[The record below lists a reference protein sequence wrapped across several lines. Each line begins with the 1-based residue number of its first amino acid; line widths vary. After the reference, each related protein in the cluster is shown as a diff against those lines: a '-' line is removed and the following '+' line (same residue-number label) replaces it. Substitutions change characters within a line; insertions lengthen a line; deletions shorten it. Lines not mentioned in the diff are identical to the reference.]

1 MFKKA
6 AAFVLATA
14 LALTMVACGQTADDA
29 NQTSVS
35 NQTAVSEEQ
44 TSAEAQPA
52 APQSDPA
59 EQMQTE
65 PAAPESDTT
74 EPAATEEM
82 PAEQMTD
89 ETDPA
94 GQTSTEQTTP
104 ETDPTEQPADE
115 QETQGDQTDTQQSQ
129 TETTDPAG
137 GKTLVAYFSW
147 SGNTQ
152 EMASYIAEQTG
163 GDLLELQPETPY
175 PTDYNECGDVAL
187 AERDSDARPAIANLP
202 ETIEEYDS
210 VLVGYPIWW
219 HTAPMIIGTF
229 LESYDLTGVDVYP
242 FTQSASMDTEQF
254 DNSIAF
260 VRENANGATVHDGL
274 FARPSDTGTIDSY
287 LSGNGLAQ

>member
-14 LALTMVACGQTADDA
+14 LALTMAACGQTAEDT
-29 NQTSVS
+29 NQTSAS

-59 EQMQTE
+59 EQTQTE

-74 EPAATEEM
+74 EPAAEEA
-82 PAEQMTD
+82 PAEQTTT

-94 GQTSTEQTTP
+94 EQTSTEQTTP
-104 ETDPTEQPADE
+104 ETAPTEQPADE
-115 QETQGDQTDTQQSQ
+115 QETQGDQTDTRQSQ

-202 ETIEEYDS
+202 ESIEEYDT

-242 FTQSASMDTEQF
+242 FTRSASMDTEQF

-287 LSGNGLAQ
+287 LSSNGLAQ

>member
-14 LALTMVACGQTADDA
+14 LALTMAACGQTAEDT
-29 NQTSVS
+29 NQTSAS

-44 TSAEAQPA
+44 TSAEAEPA

-59 EQMQTE
+59 EQTQTE

-74 EPAATEEM
+74 EPAAEEA

-104 ETDPTEQPADE
+104 ETAPAEQPADE

-129 TETTDPAG
+129 TETTASAD

-202 ETIEEYDS
+202 ESIEEYDT

-260 VRENANGATVHDGL
+260 VQENANGATVHDGL

>member
-14 LALTMVACGQTADDA
+14 LALTMAACGQTAEDT
-29 NQTSVS
+29 NQTSAS
-35 NQTAVSEEQ
+35 NQTAASEEQ

-59 EQMQTE
+59 EQTQTE

-74 EPAATEEM
+74 EPAAEEA
-82 PAEQMTD
+82 PAEQTTT

-115 QETQGDQTDTQQSQ
+115 QETQGDQTDTLQSQ

-202 ETIEEYDS
+202 ESIEEYDT

-287 LSGNGLAQ
+287 LSSNGLVQ

>member
-14 LALTMVACGQTADDA
+14 LALTMAACGQTAEDT
-29 NQTSVS
+29 NQTSAS

-59 EQMQTE
+59 EQTQTE

-74 EPAATEEM
+74 EPAAEEA

-104 ETDPTEQPADE
+104 ETAPTEQPADE
-115 QETQGDQTDTQQSQ
+115 QETQGDQTDTRQSQ

-163 GDLLELQPETPY
+163 GDLLELQPEPPY
-175 PTDYNECGDVAL
+175 PTAYNECGDVAL

-202 ETIEEYDS
+202 ESIEEYDT

-242 FTQSASMDTEQF
+242 FTRSASMDTEQF

-287 LSGNGLAQ
+287 LSSNGLAQ

>member
-14 LALTMVACGQTADDA
+14 LTLTMVACGQTTEDT
-29 NQTSVS
+29 NQTSAS

-59 EQMQTE
+59 EQTQTE

-74 EPAATEEM
+74 EPAAEEA
-82 PAEQMTD
+82 PAEQTTT

-94 GQTSTEQTTP
+94 ERTSTEQTTP

-115 QETQGDQTDTQQSQ
+115 QETQGDQTETQQSQ
-129 TETTDPAG
+129 TETTASAD

-202 ETIEEYDS
+202 ESIEEYDT

-242 FTQSASMDTEQF
+242 FTQSTSMDTEQF

-287 LSGNGLAQ
+287 LSGNGLVQ

>member
-14 LALTMVACGQTADDA
+14 LALTMAACGQTAEDT
-29 NQTSVS
+29 NQTSAS

-44 TSAEAQPA
+44 TSAEAEPA

-59 EQMQTE
+59 EQTQTE

-74 EPAATEEM
+74 EPAAEEA

-104 ETDPTEQPADE
+104 ETAPTEQPADE
-115 QETQGDQTDTQQSQ
+115 QETQGDQTDTRQSQ

-202 ETIEEYDS
+202 ESIEEYDT

-242 FTQSASMDTEQF
+242 FTRSASMDTEQF

-287 LSGNGLAQ
+287 LSSNGLAQ

>member
-14 LALTMVACGQTADDA
+14 LALTMAACGQTTDDA
-29 NQTSVS
+29 NQTSAS
-35 NQTAVSEEQ
+35 NQTEVSEEQ

-74 EPAATEEM
+74 EPAAEEA
-82 PAEQMTD
+82 PAEQTTT

-94 GQTSTEQTTP
+94 EQTSTEQTTP
-104 ETDPTEQPADE
+104 ETAPTEQPADE
-115 QETQGDQTDTQQSQ
+115 QETQGDQTDTRQSQ

-202 ETIEEYDS
+202 ESIEEYDS

>member
-14 LALTMVACGQTADDA
+14 LALTMAACGQTAEDT
-29 NQTSVS
+29 NQTSAS

-74 EPAATEEM
+74 EPAAEEA
-82 PAEQMTD
+82 PAEQTTT

-94 GQTSTEQTTP
+94 EQTSTEQTTP
-104 ETDPTEQPADE
+104 ETAPTEQPADE
-115 QETQGDQTDTQQSQ
+115 QETQGDQTDTRQSQ

-187 AERDSDARPAIANLP
+187 AERASDARPAIANLP
-202 ETIEEYDS
+202 ESIEEYDT

-260 VRENANGATVHDGL
+260 VQENANGATVHDGL

>member
-14 LALTMVACGQTADDA
+14 LALTMAACGQTAEDT
-29 NQTSVS
+29 NQSSAS
-35 NQTAVSEEQ
+35 NQTAVSEDQ
-44 TSAEAQPA
+44 TSAEAQLA

-59 EQMQTE
+59 EQTQTE

-74 EPAATEEM
+74 EPAAEEA
-82 PAEQMTD
+82 PAEQTTT

-94 GQTSTEQTTP
+94 EQTSTEQTTP

-115 QETQGDQTDTQQSQ
+115 QETQGDQTETQQSQ
-129 TETTDPAG
+129 TKTTASAD

-202 ETIEEYDS
+202 ESIEEYDT
-210 VLVGYPIWW
+210 VLIGYPIWW

>member
-14 LALTMVACGQTADDA
+14 LALTMAACGQTAEDT
-29 NQTSVS
+29 NQTSAS

-44 TSAEAQPA
+44 TSAEAEPA

-59 EQMQTE
+59 EQTQTE

-74 EPAATEEM
+74 EPAAEEA

-104 ETDPTEQPADE
+104 ETAPTEQPADE
-115 QETQGDQTDTQQSQ
+115 QETQGDQTDTRQSQ

-202 ETIEEYDS
+202 ESIEEYDS

-287 LSGNGLAQ
+287 LSSNGLVQ

>member
-14 LALTMVACGQTADDA
+14 LALTMAACGQTAEDT
-29 NQTSVS
+29 NQTSAS

-44 TSAEAQPA
+44 TSAEAEPA

-59 EQMQTE
+59 EQTQTE

-74 EPAATEEM
+74 EPAAEEA

-104 ETDPTEQPADE
+104 ETAPTEQPADE

-129 TETTDPAG
+129 TETTASAD

-202 ETIEEYDS
+202 ESIEEYDT

-260 VRENANGATVHDGL
+260 VRESANGATVHDGL

>member
-14 LALTMVACGQTADDA
+14 LALTMAACGQTAEDT
-29 NQTSVS
+29 NQTSAS

-59 EQMQTE
+59 EQTQTE

-74 EPAATEEM
+74 EPAAEEA

-104 ETDPTEQPADE
+104 ETAPTEQSADE

-129 TETTDPAG
+129 TETTASAD

-202 ETIEEYDS
+202 ESIEEYDT

-287 LSGNGLAQ
+287 LSSNGLAQ

>member
-14 LALTMVACGQTADDA
+14 LALTMAACGQTAEDT
-29 NQTSVS
+29 NQTSAS

-44 TSAEAQPA
+44 TSAEAEPA

-59 EQMQTE
+59 EQTQTE

-74 EPAATEEM
+74 EPAAEEA

-104 ETDPTEQPADE
+104 ETAPTEQPADE
-115 QETQGDQTDTQQSQ
+115 QETQGDQTDTRQSQ

-202 ETIEEYDS
+202 ESIEEYDT

-287 LSGNGLAQ
+287 LSSNGLAQ